1 MKSTAMTNKE
11 MAQKLSEQVMHSNHF
26 NCNGITQRKQIEDA
40 LMRMAVWKDEQF
52 KEINGKKMKSFENK

>member
-11 MAQKLSEQVMHSNHF
+11 MAQKLSEQVMRLDHF
-26 NCNGITQRKQIEDA
+26 RCNGITQRKQIEDA
-40 LMRMAVWKDEQF
+40 LMEMAVWKDEQF

>member
-26 NCNGITQRKQIEDA
+26 ICNGIAQRKQIEDA
-40 LMRMAVWKDEQF
+40 LMKMAVWKDEQF